1 MGEQTKHQESSG
13 VDQIYK
19 RDAVEL
25 ARTLNANIGIV
36 AYGKAFYF
44 YQGLLEEMERKS
56 GMTIELGHLVELC
69 REEGKEIG
77 PRFNRCFVSLN
88 ALGVSEEE
96 WLQDLKEIGDAPD
109 GGTVDEEEDD
119 EEMEDE
125 GLSLSSST
133 PGE

>member
-1 MGEQTKHQESSG
+1 MDEQVKQQG
-13 VDQIYK
+13 MDGQDQIFG

-25 ARTLNANIGIV
+25 SRNLNAHIGIV

-44 YQGLLEEMERKS
+44 YQGLLEEMKKKS
-56 GMTIELGHLVELC
+56 GQTIMLGHLVELC

-109 GGTVDEEEDD
+109 DDTEDEEDEDS
-119 EEMEDE
+119 EDE
-125 GLSLSSST
+125 G
-133 PGE
+133 

>member
-44 YQGLLEEMERKS
+44 YKVLLEEMGKQV
-56 GMTIELGHLVELC
+56 GQTIELGHLVALC
-69 REEGKEIG
+69 AEKGREVDIC
-77 PRFNRCFVSLN
+77 NTRCFITLN
-88 ALGVSEEE
+88 ALDITEEQWFNE
-96 WLQDLKEIGDAPD
+96 LEEIGNGQDD
-109 GGTVDEEEDD
+109 DCEDDD
-119 EEMEDE
+119 EEKEDDV
-125 GLSLSSST
+125 
-133 PGE
+133 

>member
-1 MGEQTKHQESSG
+1 MDEQVKQQG
-13 VDQIYK
+13 MDGQDQIFS

-25 ARTLNANIGIV
+25 SRTLNAHIGIV

-44 YQGLLEEMERKS
+44 YQRLLEEMEKKS
-56 GMTIELGHLVELC
+56 GQTIMLGHLVELC

-125 GLSLSSST
+125 G
-133 PGE
+133 

>member
-1 MGEQTKHQESSG
+1 MDEQVKQRG
-13 VDQIYK
+13 MDGQDQIFS

-25 ARTLNANIGIV
+25 SRTLNAHIGIV

-44 YQGLLEEMERKS
+44 YQGLLEEMEKKS
-56 GMTIELGHLVELC
+56 GQTIMLGHLVELC

-125 GLSLSSST
+125 G
-133 PGE
+133 

>member
-1 MGEQTKHQESSG
+1 MDEQVKQRG
-13 VDQIYK
+13 MDGQDQIFS

-25 ARTLNANIGIV
+25 SRTLNAHIGIV

-44 YQGLLEEMERKS
+44 YQGLLEEMEKKS
-56 GMTIELGHLVELC
+56 GQTIMLGHLVELC

-88 ALGVSEEE
+88 ALEVSEEE
-96 WLQDLKEIGDAPD
+96 WLKELEEIGNGSD

-125 GLSLSSST
+125 G
-133 PGE
+133 